1 MYRIF
6 IFAFLFTF
14 GCSQDPS
21 KQDFSP
27 HEKLSDY
34 GFFHKKLREQIPQK
48 GVIAYNLNTPL
59 FSDYTNKKRFIYLP
73 KNAKIEYRNQN
84 ILSFPVGSVL
94 IKTFSLA
101 HDMTD
106 NKRGERILETRLLVH
121 TLQGWKAYPYIWNS
135 EQDEAYLELVG
146 DVFEVS
152 WVHRDGQSRT
162 NNYVVPSVNDCKG
175 CHFKNNKIQPIGP
188 QAKHLNRSQ
197 QLQQWQQ
204 MGILSKVPS
213 QDIPQLAVWND
224 ASTGSLNE
232 RARAYLDIN
241 CAHCH
246 NLHGPASNAGLDL
259 RSENRDHS
267 LLGIYKS
274 PVAAGHGTGGFS
286 YDIFPGK
293 PHESILLYRMQSTD
307 PKIAMPELGRGVVH
321 REGVLLIAQ
330 WIENMKETKDE

>member
-6 IFAFLFTF
+6 ILVFLFIF
-14 GCSQDPS
+14 GCSHDRQQ
-21 KQDFSP
+21 QDFSP
-27 HEKLSDY
+27 HKKLSDY
-34 GFFHKKLREQIPQK
+34 GFFQQKLREHIPQQ

-59 FSDYTNKKRFIYLP
+59 FSDYTNKRRFIYLP
-73 KNAKIEYRNQN
+73 PNSAIEYRHE
-84 ILSFPVGSVL
+84 SVFTFPVGSIL
-94 IKTFSLA
+94 IKTFSLL

-106 NKRGERILETRLLVH
+106 NKRGETILETRLLVH
-121 TLQGWKAYPYIWNS
+121 TSQGWKAYPYIWNK

-152 WVHRDGQSRT
+152 WIHHDGQRRT

-175 CHFKNNKIQPIGP
+175 CHFKGEKIQPIGP
-188 QAKHLNRSQ
+188 QAKHLNRSE
-197 QLQQWQQ
+197 QLQQWQK
-204 MGILSKVPS
+204 MGILKNMPS
-213 QDIPQLAVWND
+213 EDIPKVAIWND
-224 ASTGSLNE
+224 ANTGNLNE

-246 NLHGPASNAGLDL
+246 NLQGPASNAGLDL
-259 RSENRDHS
+259 RSENRDLS

-286 YDIFPGK
+286 YDILPGK
-293 PHESILLYRMQSTD
+293 PQQSILLYRMQSTD

-321 REGVLLIAQ
+321 QEGVVLIAQ